1 MDNVT
6 HVALLVKPFLGS
18 NRPWERRTTVWATD
32 FAGRREAPPPSTV
45 VSCRTDGH
53 RVTERFTP
61 RDLAVRTLSRYL
73 LRRPLQ
79 SRSMPTRHDPARG
92 RVSPCRPCRC
102 AHRIARV
109 TQRRTLI
116 AG

>member
-6 HVALLVKPFLGS
+6 HVTLLVKPFLGS
-18 NRPWERRTTVWATD
+18 NRPWERRTTVWVTD
-32 FAGRREAPPPSTV
+32 FAGRREAPPPSKV

-61 RDLAVRTLSRYL
+61 RDLAARTLSRYL

-79 SRSMPTRHDPARG
+79 SRSMRHVTIQRAGEFRLVVRVDARIVLPA
-92 RVSPCRPCRC
+92 
-102 AHRIARV
+102 
-109 TQRRTLI
+109 
-116 AG
+116 